1 MLNFLLQAAAANNN
15 FPFKS
20 MLAKVFTS
28 INKNLDICKVN
39 NDAGGII
46 EIFGTW
52 MTAVFYIVMLLWIA
66 FIIFNIFGSNK
77 GADKDDNTPP
87 STWTNDDD
95 SFTSFWSK
103 VKSNAAK
110 QLLPWAI
117 WFLILIAGIAT
128 MSC

>member
-46 EIFGTW
+46 EIFGIW

-77 GADKDDNTPP
+77 GGEEEGKSEGDKTD
-87 STWTNDDD
+87 SD
-95 SFTSFWSK
+95 SFTNFWSK
-103 VKSNAAK
+103 IKSNAAK

>member
-1 MLNFLLQAAAANNN
+1 MLNFLLQAAASSNN

-66 FIIFNIFGSNK
+66 FILYNIFNAG
-77 GADKDDNTPP
+77 NTNEF
-87 STWTNDDD
+87 TN
-95 SFTSFWSK
+95 FWEK
-103 VKSNAAK
+103 IKSNAAK